1 MYQKILI
8 ANRGEI
14 ALRVIRACRQL
25 GIKTVAIHSVA
36 DRDSLHVKLADESV
50 CIGPAESSKS
60 YLNAPA
66 IISAAEVTGSDAIH
80 PGYGFLAENYEFAAH
95 CEQSG
100 IKFIGPSPEN
110 IQLMGNKIKAKRL
123 VEELDIPIIAGGHQK
138 TGSEN
143 DAIQI
148 ARDIGYPIILKASLG
163 GGGRG
168 MRIIGSDQELKK
180 SLSLVRNEVLAHF
193 GSPDI
198 YIEKYLDRPRHI
210 EVQIAADYQGTVLH
224 LGEREC
230 SIQRNY
236 QKIVEEAPCD
246 FISSDIKQRIYSD
259 AVRIA
264 SHIGYKNVGTI
275 EFLITG
281 KEYYFIEMNTR
292 IQVEHPV
299 TEMVTGIDLVKMQ
312 IQISCGE
319 PLNMSQ
325 NDVHFNGHALECRVN
340 AEDPE
345 TMMPFPGEIN
355 EYHVPGGLGIRVD
368 SALYDGCEV
377 LPYYDSLIAKL
388 IVHGDNRGEVINKM
402 KNALDEYVIG
412 GIRTNIALHK
422 RILNSQEFVMGELD
436 TSFLKRLLA
445 V

>member
-1 MYQKILI
+1 MYKKILI

-14 ALRVIRACRQL
+14 ALRVVRACRQL

-36 DRDSLHVKLADESV
+36 DRNSLHVKLADESV

-60 YLNAPA
+60 YLNVPA

-80 PGYGFLAENYEFAAH
+80 PGYGFLAENYEFATH

-100 IKFIGPSPEN
+100 MKFIGPSPEN
-110 IQLMGNKIKAKRL
+110 IQLMGNKIKAKQL
-123 VEELDIPIIAGGHQK
+123 VETLDIPTIKGSSQK
-138 TGSEN
+138 TGSES
-143 DAIQI
+143 DALEV
-148 ARDIGYPIILKASLG
+148 AEKIGYPIILKASLG

-168 MRIIGSDQELKK
+168 MRIIGSAQELKK
-180 SLSLVRNEVLAHF
+180 SLSLVRNEVLAYF
-193 GSPDI
+193 GNPDI
-198 YIEKYLDRPRHI
+198 YIEKYLDHPRHI
-210 EVQIAADYQGTVLH
+210 EVQVVADDHGTVLH

-236 QKIVEEAPCD
+236 QKILEETPCI
-246 FISSDIKQRIYSD
+246 FISPDIKHKIYRD
-259 AVRIA
+259 AVMIA
-264 SHIGYKNVGTI
+264 SHINYRNVGTI
-275 EFLITG
+275 EFLISG
-281 KEYYFIEMNTR
+281 GEYYFIEMNTR

-299 TEMVTGIDLVKMQ
+299 TEMVTGIDLVKTQ

-319 PLNMSQ
+319 ALGMRQ
-325 NDVHFNGHALECRVN
+325 EDVRFTGHALECRVN

-355 EYHVPGGLGIRVD
+355 EYHVPGGHGIRVD

-412 GIRTNIALHK
+412 GIKTNIALHK
-422 RILNSQEFVMGELD
+422 RILDSQGFVRGELD

-445 V
+445 S

>member
-1 MYQKILI
+1 
-8 ANRGEI
+8 
-14 ALRVIRACRQL
+14 
-25 GIKTVAIHSVA
+25 
-36 DRDSLHVKLADESV
+36 
-50 CIGPAESSKS
+50 
-60 YLNAPA
+60 
-66 IISAAEVTGSDAIH
+66 
-80 PGYGFLAENYEFAAH
+80 
-95 CEQSG
+95 
-100 IKFIGPSPEN
+100 
-110 IQLMGNKIKAKRL
+110 MGNKIKAKRL
-123 VEELDIPIIAGGHQK
+123 VEALDIPIIAGGHQK

-193 GSPDI
+193 GSTDI

-210 EVQIAADYQGTVLH
+210 ELQIAADYQVTVLH

-236 QKIVEEAPCD
+236 HKIVEEAPCG

>member
-1 MYQKILI
+1 MYKKILI

-14 ALRVIRACRQL
+14 ALRVVRACRQL
-25 GIKTVAIHSVA
+25 GIKTVAIHSVV
-36 DRDSLHVKLADESV
+36 DKESLHVKLADESV
-50 CIGPAESSKS
+50 CVGPAESSKS
-60 YLNAPA
+60 YLNVPA

-80 PGYGFLAENYEFAAH
+80 PGYGFLAENHEFAAR

-110 IQLMGNKIKAKRL
+110 IQLMGNKIRAKQL
-123 VEELDIPIIAGGHQK
+123 VETLDIPTIPGSSQKIA
-138 TGSEN
+138 SEV
-143 DAIQI
+143 DAISVAQS
-148 ARDIGYPIILKASLG
+148 IGYPIILKASSG

-168 MRIIGSDQELKK
+168 MRIIRSDNELKK
-180 SLSLVRNEVLAHF
+180 SLSVVRNEVLAHF
-193 GSPDI
+193 GNPDI
-198 YIEKYLDRPRHI
+198 YIEKYLDHPRHI
-210 EVQIAADYQGTVLH
+210 EVQVVADHAGCVLH

-236 QKIVEEAPCD
+236 QKIVEETPCG
-246 FISSDIKQRIYSD
+246 FISPDIKRRIWQD

-264 SHIGYKNVGTI
+264 SHINYKNVGTI
-275 EFLITG
+275 EFLVTAG
-281 KEYYFIEMNTR
+281 EYYFIEMNTR

-299 TEMVTGIDLVKMQ
+299 TEMITGIDLVKTQ

-319 PLNMSQ
+319 ALGMKQ
-325 NDVHFNGHALECRVN
+325 EDVHFTGHALECRIN

-345 TMMPFPGEIN
+345 TMMPYPGGIN

-412 GIRTNIALHK
+412 GIKTNIALHK
-422 RILNSQEFVMGELD
+422 RILNSQEFVRGELD

>member
-1 MYQKILI
+1 MYQKILV

-25 GIKTVAIHSVA
+25 GIKTVAIHSTA
-36 DRDSLHVKLADESV
+36 DRDSLHVKLSDESV
-50 CIGPAESSKS
+50 CIGPPESSKS

-100 IKFIGPSPEN
+100 VKFIGPTPEN
-110 IQLMGNKIKAKRL
+110 IQLMGNKIKAKGL
-123 VEELDIPIIAGGHQK
+123 VETLDIPIIAGSQQK
-138 TGSEN
+138 TGSESE
-143 DAIQI
+143 ALQT

-168 MRIIGSDQELKK
+168 MRIIRSDQELKK
-180 SLSLVRNEVLAHF
+180 SLSIVKNEVLAHF

-198 YIEKYLDRPRHI
+198 YIEKYLDKPRHI
-210 EVQIAADYQGTVLH
+210 EVQVVADHHGTVLH

-236 QKIVEEAPCD
+236 QKILEEAPCD
-246 FISSDIKQRIYSD
+246 FIPPDIKQKIHHD
-259 AVRIA
+259 AVMIA
-264 SHIGYKNVGTI
+264 SRIGYKNVGTI
-275 EFLITG
+275 EFLVSGGT
-281 KEYYFIEMNTR
+281 YYFIEMNTR

-299 TEMVTGIDLVKMQ
+299 TEMVTGIDLVKTQ
-312 IQISCGE
+312 IQVSCGE
-319 PLNMSQ
+319 PLGIKQ
-325 NDVHFNGHALECRVN
+325 EDIHFNGHAIECRVN

-388 IVHGDNRGEVINKM
+388 IAHGDNRNEVINKM

-422 RILNSQEFVMGELD
+422 RILDSQEFVRGELD
-436 TSFLKRLLA
+436 TSFLKRLLIS
-445 V
+445 